1 MKRLNRRTRARGQA
15 TVSIS
20 EVVPFYFTLP
30 SLRSTLPGE
39 GDEKRLATQHFKT
52 ARPLQ
57 LAGVVGGVATGEIV
71 RSSEGR

>member
-1 MKRLNRRTRARGQA
+1 MPEGRPPSPFQRSCRFISPSPRFAR
-15 TVSIS
+15 
-20 EVVPFYFTLP
+20 P
-30 SLRSTLPGE
+30 SQGE
-39 GDEKRLATQHFKT
+39 ADEKRLATQHFKT